1 LSLPSSTRPG
11 FVRQASCVGVE
22 PGKEVRVASGLREA
36 VDGKDVRVGVGW
48 LEGEQACNTVRSVSS
63 NEISFVASRAFILR
77 IILTDLT

>member
-1 LSLPSSTRPG
+1 MAVGPG
-11 FVRQASCVGVE
+11 EG
-22 PGKEVRVASGLREA
+22 VRVALGVREA